1 MSVNSVAA
9 AIWNDLAQTEKLRT
23 AWAKKVFAMNEEEL
37 SAQEDEE
44 YLSMK
49 ANGTEHDVASA
60 FLDVRHLLL
69 EHEAITRYCRKHPNL
84 RHALPEVTS
93 VNEAILLAQ
102 GDRFLTP
109 PQTKQ
114 LRELLQQDWRSKRG

>member
-9 AIWNDLAQTEKLRT
+9 VIWNEIAAQGKLQT
-23 AWAKKVFAMNEEEL
+23 AWAKKVFAMDEEEL
-37 SAQEDEE
+37 SAQENEE
-44 YLSMK
+44 YRAMK
-49 ANGTEHDVASA
+49 AAGTDHDVASA

-69 EHEAITRYCRKHPNL
+69 EHEAITRYCRKNPQMRN
-84 RHALPEVTS
+84 ALPEVDS

-109 PQTKQ
+109 PQTRQ
-114 LRELLQQDWRSKRG
+114 LRELLQADLRSKRG